1 MRKIFYMGKEYAGFT
16 DNAMDM
22 TNPKIDLA
30 SYGTSPTSGG
40 TTTKVVT
47 TNGGNFERVNGAYV
61 VVTFDN
67 ANTGSVSLN
76 VDGTGSKY
84 AYYNGSRLNDSN
96 GNFSAGETVT
106 FMYDGTYYQRLDTDT
121 DDTSILKS
129 LANLGWS
136 DVLSS
141 GLLIVK
147 KLLAKLLKCDFV
159 IEEGTSGIWTY
170 RKWASGIAECWGV
183 DARTR
188 NLSSGYGSSFYTTG
202 SVTLP
207 TNFFKSIINVQ
218 ISRAGAD
225 SGAGVVYVSTNNVS
239 TSEIGFFIGNAI
251 SFSGNIAISI
261 TVRGRWK

>member
-1 MRKIFYMGKEYAGFT
+1 MKKIFYMGKEYAGFT

-61 VVTFDN
+61 VVTFAN

-84 AYYNGSRLNDSN
+84 AYYNGSRLNASN

-106 FMYDGTYYQRLDTDT
+106 FMYDGTYYQRLDADT

-141 GLLIVK
+141 GILIVK
-147 KLLAKLLKCDFV
+147 KLITKVMNSLVGLLYSSDDTVYLDYCKARRRGNVVNIWGESSGGWNIPASSYASLTTLPEQFRPDRVVYDCV
-159 IEEGTSGIWTY
+159 EAYGGTSHI
-170 RKWASGIAECWGV
+170 
-183 DARTR
+183 
-188 NLSSGYGSSFYTTG
+188 
-202 SVTLP
+202 
-207 TNFFKSIINVQ
+207 SIIIQPNGLVQLYCPNSIAWWRYNVTY
-218 ISRAGAD
+218 I
-225 SGAGVVYVSTNNVS
+225 
-239 TSEIGFFIGNAI
+239 
-251 SFSGNIAISI
+251 IA
-261 TVRGRWK
+261 

>member
-1 MRKIFYMGKEYAGFT
+1 MKKIFYMGKEYAGFT

-40 TTTKVVT
+40 TVTKVVT
-47 TNGGNFERVNGAYV
+47 TNGGNFKRVNGAYV
-61 VVTFDN
+61 VVTFAN

-84 AYYNGSRLNDSN
+84 AYYNGSRLNASN

-141 GLLIVK
+141 GMLIVK
-147 KLLAKLLKCDFV
+147 KLLAKMLSV
-159 IEEGTSGIWTY
+159 PMVVEEGVNGTWKYQKWSNGRYHAWYEGTINLLAGTSWLNGGAY
-170 RKWASGIAECWGV
+170 HAQ
-183 DARTR
+183 
-188 NLSSGYGSSFYTTG
+188 SSGNPPPSFSKSVTSLTGSSNGQVLMAYVGHNTSSFVTYWLNGTLSASNG
-202 SVTLP
+202 LSVRLDMYGT
-207 TNFFKSIINVQ
+207 
-218 ISRAGAD
+218 
-225 SGAGVVYVSTNNVS
+225 
-239 TSEIGFFIGNAI
+239 
-251 SFSGNIAISI
+251 
-261 TVRGRWK
+261 WK

>member
-1 MRKIFYMGKEYAGFT
+1 MKKIFYMGKEYAGFT

-47 TNGGNFERVNGAYV
+47 TSGGNFERVNGAYV
-61 VVTFDN
+61 VVTFTN

-76 VDGTGSKY
+76 VDSTGSKY
-84 AYYNGSRLNDSN
+84 AYYNGSRLNASN

-147 KLLAKLLKCDFV
+147 KLFAKMLSQ
-159 IEEGTSGIWTY
+159 TSD
-170 RKWASGIAECWGV
+170 RFRGV
-183 DARTR
+183 DPSRVINYGTATITPSRDGVWVIGGTVSQG
-188 NLSSGYGSSFYTTG
+188 NPLPIMYIKCSGQIVSAVVGSQFAGDYAIGCIPVKKGVTYT
-202 SVTLP
+202 VEAYRV
-207 TNFFKSIINVQ
+207 SIQ
-218 ISRAGAD
+218 TSL
-225 SGAGVVYVSTNNVS
+225 VYY
-239 TSEIGFFIGNAI
+239 
-251 SFSGNIAISI
+251 
-261 TVRGRWK
+261 